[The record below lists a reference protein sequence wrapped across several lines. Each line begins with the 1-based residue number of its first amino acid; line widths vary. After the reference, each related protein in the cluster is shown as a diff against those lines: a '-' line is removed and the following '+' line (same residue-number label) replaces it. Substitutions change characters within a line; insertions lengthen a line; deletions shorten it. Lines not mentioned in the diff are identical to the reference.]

1 MAKSRKPRSKPAR
14 RKKAAKSPPP
24 DIYQALLLGASEG
37 ILVADLETRKFRYAN
52 PAMCTMLGYSED
64 ELLGMGVDDI
74 HPRDALPHALS
85 EFEAQARGE
94 RALAAEIPCLRKDGT
109 TFHAD
114 ISTAKVVLDGKD
126 CNLGFFTDVTERKRA
141 TEALKEARDE
151 LESRVKERT
160 VELSRAYEE
169 LRESE
174 ELYRQLVEL
183 DPDGVVIIQDGRL
196 KLVNSTF
203 TKLFGYARDDIR
215 GDFEWMR
222 LVREEDKEFVRG
234 RVEARLAGE
243 KVSKMYVLDLVARD
257 GTIVPC
263 ETAATLIQY
272 HGRPADLVAMRDLRE
287 RQRARRALVESEQ
300 KWRHLVEN
308 IPDLIFNVTREGIIK
323 GMNRTVID
331 VAPEEVEGRNIY
343 DYIVPEHRDAMR
355 EIMRRAYDAGEP
367 GAYEIRGTG
376 ADGPGTA
383 WYSTRVVPVERDGK
397 IVSVM
402 QISTDIT
409 ERRRA
414 EDALK
419 ASELSYRMTLD
430 SMGDSIHVVDRDL
443 NVVLCNEALQLWYKE
458 LGLGTDILGKNVFD
472 ICPFLS
478 ETVRQEYEEVFTE
491 GLPLRTEEITE
502 ISGKELITE
511 TRKIPILKG
520 GEVDRVVTV
529 IRDITG
535 QKRTLIELEERHQEL
550 ERLHRAKDEFIA
562 MVSHELR
569 TPLVTGLGYIE
580 LMLEGMLGPVSER
593 AAKGMKVA
601 FRNLTR
607 LSALIDDVLSY
618 HHLIESD
625 PRARPVR
632 RPVDLAMLLRD
643 AVAEFLVR
651 EGIEA
656 ERVSQDI
663 PPGLPPVIADVDM
676 IRRVLDNLLDNAARH
691 AGRNAGIAVAVAECE
706 GGVEVSVSDD
716 GPGMPPE
723 LAEKAFELF
732 VKSAASTQ
740 GSGLGLAIIREILQA
755 HGSKPALRTAP
766 GEGTSI
772 SFVLEAS
779 ASASAREHA
788 HRPASVPAEAPTGNI
803 LIVDDDLETLDFL
816 ALVLR
821 NAGYSAAK
829 AASAEEAIDL
839 LDANHFDLAV
849 VDMSLPGTDGA
860 DLCRR
865 IKLGSATSDVP
876 VCIFT
881 ARAEDSARQKAEACG
896 CDAYIVKPIAV
907 NEFVS
912 MVRRLKNG
920 KD

>member
-14 RKKAAKSPPP
+14 RKKAVESPPQQE
-24 DIYQALLLGASEG
+24 IYEAVLLGSSEG
-37 ILVADLETRKFRYAN
+37 VLVADLETMQFRYAS
-52 PAMCTMLGYSED
+52 PAMCRMLGYSAE
-64 ELLGMGVDDI
+64 ELRGMGISDL
-74 HPRDALPHALS
+74 HTPESLPRVKA

-94 RALAAEIPCLRKDGT
+94 KALTKSVPLLRKDGT
-109 TFHAD
+109 ILHAD
-114 ISTAKVVLDGKD
+114 AHSTKVVLDGSEFG
-126 CNLGFFTDVTERKRA
+126 LAFFTDITERRRA
-141 TEALKEARDE
+141 TEALKNARE
-151 LESRVKERT
+151 EFESRVKERT
-160 VELSRAYEE
+160 AELQRAIKD

-174 ELYRQLVEL
+174 Q
-183 DPDGVVIIQDGRL
+183 
-196 KLVNSTF
+196 N
-203 TKLFGYARDDIR
+203 
-215 GDFEWMR
+215 
-222 LVREEDKEFVRG
+222 
-234 RVEARLAGE
+234 
-243 KVSKMYVLDLVARD
+243 
-257 GTIVPC
+257 
-263 ETAATLIQY
+263 
-272 HGRPADLVAMRDLRE
+272 
-287 RQRARRALVESEQ
+287 
-300 KWRHLVEN
+300 WRSLVEN
-308 IPDLIFNVTREGIIK
+308 IPDIIFTVSPDGTIG
-323 GMNRTVID
+323 GMNRTVIG
-331 VAPEEVEGRNIY
+331 VTTEEVEGRSVYEYVTPQHCDRARTAI
-343 DYIVPEHRDAMR
+343 E
-355 EIMRRAYDAGEP
+355 RAYQAGEP
-367 GAYEIRGTG
+367 GYYEALVAGPEG
-376 ADGPGTA
+376 AGTA
-383 WYSTRVVPVERDGK
+383 WYSTRVVPIERDGK
-397 IVSVM
+397 IATVM
-402 QISTDIT
+402 MIATDIT

-414 EDALK
+414 EEALK

-458 LGLGTDILGKNVFD
+458 LGLSTEVLGRNVFD
-472 ICPFLS
+472 ICPFLPES
-478 ETVRQEYEEVFTE
+478 VRGEYEKVFTD
-491 GLPLRTEEITE
+491 GLPLRTEELSE
-502 ISGKELITE
+502 VNGKEFITE

-520 GEVDRVVTV
+520 GEVHRVVTV
-529 IRDITG
+529 IRDIT
-535 QKRTLIELEERHQEL
+535 QQQRARVELEERHQEL
-550 ERLHRAKDEFIA
+550 EELHRAKDEFIA

-593 AAKGMKVA
+593 AVKGMKVA

-656 ERVSQDI
+656 ERVSEDI
-663 PPGLPPVIADVDM
+663 PPGLPPVSADVDM
-676 IRRVLDNLLDNAARH
+676 LRRVLDNLLDNAARH
-691 AGRNAGIAVAVAECE
+691 SGKDAAIAVSASERE

-716 GPGMPPE
+716 GAGMPPE

-732 VKSAASTQ
+732 VKSPASNQ

-755 HGSKPALRTAP
+755 HGSEPVLRTAP

-779 ASASAREHA
+779 SRSIAREQA
-788 HRPASVPAEAPTGNI
+788 PRPAAAPAEAPSGKV
-803 LIVDDDLETLDFL
+803 LIVDDDLETLEFL
-816 ALVLR
+816 ALVLE

-829 AASAEEAIDL
+829 AASAEEALEL
-839 LDANHFDLAV
+839 LDANRFDLAV

-865 IKLGSATSDVP
+865 IKGGSATSDVP

-881 ARAEDSARQKAEACG
+881 ARAEDSARRKAEACG

-907 NEFVS
+907 DEFVS